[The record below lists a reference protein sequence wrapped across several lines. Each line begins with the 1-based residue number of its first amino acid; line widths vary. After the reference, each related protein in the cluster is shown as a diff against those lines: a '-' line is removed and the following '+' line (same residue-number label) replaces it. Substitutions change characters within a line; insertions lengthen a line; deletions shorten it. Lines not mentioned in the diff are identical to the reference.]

1 MLLLLV
7 LTRATHGYGS
17 EPADSVTITSTFGSG
32 PGSVRDA
39 IERANISAAIKRID
53 TRLPPGTVVY
63 VFRQLPA
70 LRAAAVQFDGGG
82 LTLNGATCL
91 RPDGRPGC
99 DGLIVTGPDVVVR
112 NLRTTRFTFDGIA
125 VRGPD
130 AKRVR
135 IERCDAFRNADDG
148 IGISAGAAD
157 VVVKDCTLESNG
169 YRTKGKGILV
179 FEYATAEL
187 VGNTI
192 RYNRDGVTISRR
204 ARARLVGNT
213 IADNYDKGL
222 GITGGEATG
231 SRNLIARN
239 GLPAPGAQPAP
250 NRDGLRVTLDST
262 VALEDTLIL
271 DNGDAGVV
279 ALGTSTLR
287 LERGRI
293 AGNGGIGLDAR
304 EKATVDLR
312 AVVVENN
319 TGGGIRVEEGA
330 KLSGAPR

>member
-1 MLLLLV
+1 MLV
-7 LTRATHGYGS
+7 LTHATHGYGS
-17 EPADSVTITSTFGSG
+17 EPAEGVTITSTFSSG

-39 IERANISAAIKRID
+39 IERANISAGIKRID
-53 TRLPPGTVVY
+53 TMLPPGTVVY

-70 LRAAAVQFDGGG
+70 LRAPAVQFDGGG

-99 DGLIVTGPDVVVR
+99 DGLVVTRPDVVVR
-112 NLRTTRFTFDGIA
+112 NLRTTRFMFDGIA
-125 VRGPD
+125 VRGPE

-135 IERCDAFRNADDG
+135 IERCDALRNEDDG

-157 VVVKDCTLESNG
+157 VVVKDCKLENNG

-187 VGNTI
+187 VDNTI

-213 IADNYDKGL
+213 IAENYDKGL
-222 GITGGEATG
+222 GITGAAATG
-231 SRNLIARN
+231 TRNLIARN
-239 GLPAPGAQPAP
+239 GLTGPGAQPAP

-262 VALEDTLIL
+262 VELEDTLIL

-293 AGNGGIGLDAR
+293 AGNGGVGLDAR

-319 TGGGIRVEEGA
+319 TGGGIRAEEGA
-330 KLSGAPR
+330 RLIGAPR